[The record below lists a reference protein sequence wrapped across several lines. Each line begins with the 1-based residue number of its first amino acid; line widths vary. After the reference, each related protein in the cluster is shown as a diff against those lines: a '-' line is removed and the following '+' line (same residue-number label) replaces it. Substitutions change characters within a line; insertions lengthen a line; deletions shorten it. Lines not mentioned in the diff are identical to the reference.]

1 LRGKSVVKL
10 LPWNRVE
17 KIQYGPRRW
26 RRMRRTFPVG
36 TGNERVYISFV
47 ASTDLQSIRVEGF
60 EYELKPDDI
69 RRVLAAISELTKRHS
84 ISVEEKEW
92 LVFS

>member
-1 LRGKSVVKL
+1 
-10 LPWNRVE
+10 
-17 KIQYGPRRW
+17 
-26 RRMRRTFPVG
+26 MRRTFPVG

-84 ISVEEKEW
+84 ITVEEKEW